1 MLIKSGRCGCV
12 DDTQAPHQL
21 YVTIFYLGLELYDS
35 LLAQTFIEPQGL
47 V

>member
-1 MLIKSGRCGCV
+1 MLVKSGRCGRV
-12 DDTQAPHQL
+12 HDAQAPHQL
-21 YVTIFYLGLELYDS
+21 YVTIFRLGLELYDS